1 VASVCDRSIPSPNP
15 VVDFFTLPERIHI
28 HSAISSLGMRS
39 IPARFLVMG
48 AKTILFLSSMSP
60 VVDVSKSL

>member
-1 VASVCDRSIPSPNP
+1 
-15 VVDFFTLPERIHI
+15 VDFFTLPERIHI